1 MAPSIFPNRRTVV
14 FRSSALAASTFFAA
28 AEPALA
34 QSAKNSQTKP
44 FVIAQ
49 IVDTSQGQ
57 QDVSKDFL
65 VGARAAWQ
73 DINLK
78 GGVRGQKI
86 THLTVETDGSA
97 GSISQAVRSIENNM
111 QCVALSG
118 SVGDRVAVQLMEA
131 STRSMLTLAHAAPW
145 LQSSGRAI
153 DDKTFPIFAPR
164 QAQIEH
170 ALKTLSVMG
179 LKELGV
185 VYGTFQDHAARH
197 QELQTIAAGLQL
209 KLQPFQGTNL
219 RLLGQ
224 KLTSATPG
232 VLLFLGGTPELAD
245 FTLGLETQARQR
257 YVVALADVNLQVL
270 QDMGAARGTPVIATQ
285 PVPLVTSALPI
296 VRTYRET
303 MARLFDEPPTALSL
317 AGFIA
322 ARYTYEVLNSIEAPL
337 SRQNALV
344 AFQKRSRMDLGG
356 FRVSFDAERCSCNYV
371 TQSML
376 GRDGRQVG

>member
-1 MAPSIFPNRRTVV
+1 
-14 FRSSALAASTFFAA
+14 
-28 AEPALA
+28 
-34 QSAKNSQTKP
+34 
-44 FVIAQ
+44 
-49 IVDTSQGQ
+49 
-57 QDVSKDFL
+57 
-65 VGARAAWQ
+65 
-73 DINLK
+73 
-78 GGVRGQKI
+78 
-86 THLTVETDGSA
+86 
-97 GSISQAVRSIENNM
+97 
-111 QCVALSG
+111 
-118 SVGDRVAVQLMEA
+118 
-131 STRSMLTLAHAAPW
+131 
-145 LQSSGRAI
+145 
-153 DDKTFPIFAPR
+153 
-164 QAQIEH
+164 
-170 ALKTLSVMG
+170 MG

-209 KLQPFQGTNL
+209 KLQPFQGANL

-224 KLTSATPG
+224 KLTPATPG